1 MGVLPEADFNRYF
14 IHVKNGVIYQ
24 FIPCQWPIVLSKI
37 VCRMMSA
44 DDNHVTTQGYKSQ
57 LRGYLILGDE
67 RKQSADRL
75 KSINVHEPSAVMK

>member
-1 MGVLPEADFNRYF
+1 
-14 IHVKNGVIYQ
+14 
-24 FIPCQWPIVLSKI
+24 
-37 VCRMMSA
+37 MSA

-75 KSINVHEPSAVMK
+75 KSINVHEPSAVMKWEKIPQILDGTQLHR